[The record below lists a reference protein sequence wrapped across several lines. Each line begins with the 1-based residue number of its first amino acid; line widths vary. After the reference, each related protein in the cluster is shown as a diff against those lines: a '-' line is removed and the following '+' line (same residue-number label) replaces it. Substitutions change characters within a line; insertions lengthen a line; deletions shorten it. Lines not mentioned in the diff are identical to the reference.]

1 MLFLEKKCSFGV
13 EAMKIRTYVIILA
26 ICSFAFVFRFLYEKQ
41 FGAVGYFVLSFV
53 ASYLAYK
60 NWKRSK

>member
-1 MLFLEKKCSFGV
+1 MLFLGV
-13 EAMKIRTYVIILA
+13 GAMKIRNYVIILA

-41 FGAVGYFVLSFV
+41 FGAVGYFILSITAF
-53 ASYLAYK
+53 YLAYK